1 MTLIQNKY
9 TSVASLMGYN
19 PCCSG
24 VFQSTLEDHHLT
36 PAVIHHSYNQIW
48 SMLLFPPQQGDA
60 LIAVL
65 NCLKSQR
72 KIEKETEPVFR
83 QKRRDAVRKQMKI
96 VPLFKLLRCKGV
108 VVG

>member
-1 MTLIQNKY
+1 
-9 TSVASLMGYN
+9 
-19 PCCSG
+19 
-24 VFQSTLEDHHLT
+24 
-36 PAVIHHSYNQIW
+36 
-48 SMLLFPPQQGDA
+48 MLLFPPQQGDA

-65 NCLKSQR
+65 NCLKSQS

-108 VVG
+108 VVGWVHERKTSPVLLPKLPALFSG